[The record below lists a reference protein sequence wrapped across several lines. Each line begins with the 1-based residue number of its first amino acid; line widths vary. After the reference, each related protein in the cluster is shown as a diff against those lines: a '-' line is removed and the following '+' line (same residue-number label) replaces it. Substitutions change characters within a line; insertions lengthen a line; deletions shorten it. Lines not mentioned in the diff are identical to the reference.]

1 MTDPRRLD
9 AGWPIPAEN
18 YIDQPYVVVLPDG
31 AWLCVLTT
39 GQGHEGQGGQH
50 VVSTRSSDSGRTW
63 SEPID
68 IEPADG
74 PEASWVMPLLAPS
87 GRVYAFYVY
96 NADNLREVKCV
107 DGTSISRVD
116 SLGELMVRYTDDG
129 GRSWS
134 PRRYRVPMR
143 EFQCDRDN
151 AYGGKVRF
159 FWGVGKPILDG
170 GVAYVSQSK
179 VHGFGYGFFVG
190 NEGVILRSDNL
201 AGEPDPDR
209 IVWETLPD
217 GEVGLRSPGGPVS
230 AENNLVAL
238 SDGSL
243 YCTYRTID
251 GHPCHAYSRD
261 GGHTWTPPAYMTYTP
276 GGRLVKNPR
285 AANFVKKAS
294 NGKYLYWFHNH
305 GGTWYDDRN
314 PAWVS
319 GGIEIDG
326 QLHWSQPE
334 ILLYD
339 DDPRVRMSYPDF
351 VEADGRYY
359 FTETQKNV
367 GRVHE
372 IDPTLLEGVWRQ
384 HELAEVAAEG
394 LALDLDADACRHGGQ
409 YPAPELPLLSSI
421 RQSPNLFVDPPLWGG
436 FTLDLGVRLDDL
448 TPGQVL
454 VDARDTTGKG
464 YALTIGPSGSV
475 VLDLHDGRTHNRW
488 DSDPGLLTAGAEHH
502 LVAIVDGGP
511 KLILFVIDGQLN
523 DGGPHRQFGWGRF
536 SPWLREVNGA
546 EVLTIAPNLRGALT
560 RLRLYPRALRVS
572 EAVGNWRAGRR

>member
-39 GQGHEGQGGQH
+39 GRGHEGQGGQH
-50 VVSTRSSDSGRTW
+50 VVSTRSADSGRTW

-74 PEASWVMPLLAPS
+74 PEASWVMPLLVPS

-96 NADNLREVKCV
+96 NADNLREVQCV

-116 SLGELMVRYTDDG
+116 SLGELMFRYSDDG

-134 PRRYRVPMR
+134 SRRYRVPMR
-143 EFQCDRDN
+143 EFRCDRDN
-151 AYGGKVRF
+151 VYGGKVRF
-159 FWGVGKPILDG
+159 FWGVGKPILDA

-201 AGEPDPDR
+201 ATEPDPDK

-294 NGKYLYWFHNH
+294 NGKFLYWFHNH

-314 PAWVS
+314 PAWVC
-319 GGIEIDG
+319 GGIERDG

-339 DDPRVRMSYPDF
+339 DDPRIRMSYPDF
-351 VEADGRYY
+351 VEAEGRYY

-384 HELAEVAAEG
+384 HELAEVATDR
-394 LALDLDADACRHGGQ
+394 LALDLDAEACRHGGQ
-409 YPAPELPLLSSI
+409 YPFPELPLLSSI

-436 FTLDLGVRLDDL
+436 FTLDLALRLDGL
-448 TPGQVL
+448 APGQVL
-454 VDARDTTGKG
+454 VDSRDSTGKG
-464 YALTIGPSGSV
+464 FALSTGPAGTV

-488 DSDPGLLTAGAEHH
+488 DSDPGLLAAGREHH
-502 LVAIVDGGP
+502 VVAIVDGGP

-560 RLRLYPRALRVS
+560 HLRLYTRALRVS
-572 EAVGNWRAGRR
+572 EAVGNWRAER